1 MTEVEWLDE
10 ANCVRLLEFLEER
23 FDDEL
28 SLDGKDL
35 DGSYNAIQRKLA
47 LFGCACCR
55 LHWNRITKNDLRQSI
70 EATEQLAEGLLE
82 VEEWRQAI
90 KSDDEEGD
98 TEWEATVRGV
108 GLSTGMTYVPKMQ
121 FMLEEFIRLLEDDI
135 RIVADAER
143 LHLSVLRCVFG
154 NPFHP
159 ITLSPSWLTST
170 VVSLANQMYDSR
182 DFSAMPI
189 LADALMDAGCSN
201 EAILEHCRG
210 PGPHVRGCWVCD
222 LCLNKS

>member
-1 MTEVEWLDE
+1 MTEEEWLDE

-108 GLSTGMTYVPKMQ
+108 GLSTGMTYVSAAFCGGASIAGWAGAQ
-121 FMLEEFIRLLEDDI
+121 RGRWI
-135 RIVADAER
+135 AASG
-143 LHLSVLRCVFG
+143 SVL
-154 NPFHP
+154 
-159 ITLSPSWLTST
+159 
-170 VVSLANQMYDSR
+170 D
-182 DFSAMPI
+182 
-189 LADALMDAGCSN
+189 
-201 EAILEHCRG
+201 
-210 PGPHVRGCWVCD
+210 
-222 LCLNKS
+222 